1 MSNLEV
7 EVAKIEQRSKSNTF
21 RIDDLERKVDKLDRI
36 YTTIATLTQKMTNVD
51 EKVNEIKDDVANM
64 KNAKFSN
71 NFVEK
76 IKTAVIT
83 AICTSVAV
91 AIVAKILEITF

>member
-1 MSNLEV
+1 
-7 EVAKIEQRSKSNTF
+7 
-21 RIDDLERKVDKLDRI
+21 
-36 YTTIATLTQKMTNVD
+36 MTNVD
-51 EKVNEIKDDVANM
+51 KKVNEIKDDVANM
-64 KNAKFSN
+64 KNAKFN
-71 NFVEK
+71 NGFVEK